1 MKNLGLILM
10 GVGFSFIAGGGIPPY
25 GFSRLPVLL
34 DGYKRAKLE
43 GREPTLDEQ
52 GAYSTNIAHK
62 IGAYVVIFGGLI
74 LVIGLFIQGE

>member
-1 MKNLGLILM
+1 M
-10 GVGFSFIAGGGIPPY
+10 GVGFSIIGGAGIPPY

-52 GAYSTNIAHK
+52 EAYSTNIAHK
-62 IGAYVVIFGGLI
+62 IGAYLVIFGGII
-74 LVIGLFIQGE
+74 LVIALLIQLV